1 MSDTRGRFDMTAYLI
16 NHLRLPGGKPS
27 PEGLDYL
34 EQVERTAK
42 PYGARWLA
50 QGNVNVVERAWAGS
64 VVLMEFPSLA
74 EARNWY
80 NSAEYQKILHLRV
93 DTRSATDPGR
103 GRRPDITVAG
113 SSPQQIQAATARP
126 RHRRL
131 IGP

>member
-1 MSDTRGRFDMTAYLI
+1 MTAYLI

-50 QGNVNVVERAWAGS
+50 QGDVNVVEGAWPGS

-93 DTRSATDPGR
+93 DHAISDLILVEGV
-103 GRRPDITVAG
+103 GPDFTVAG
-113 SSPQQIQAATARP
+113 FAQQIRAATAAATDT
-126 RHRRL
+126 
-131 IGP
+131 GG